1 MDIRPFILIVALI
14 LLSAFFSGSEI
25 AFAAVNKLRLKKLAE
40 SGNAS
45 AKTALYVHDHFDFAL
60 PTILIG
66 NNLVNIG
73 AASVA
78 TVLATRWLGAIG
90 AVYAT
95 LIMTVLI
102 LTFGEI
108 TPKTIA
114 KKQCDGLVL
123 IIARPLRLLMIVL
136 KPFSSV
142 IVHAVQRVSQIWGS
156 ADQNEPSITEEELV
170 SLIESVTDDGVI
182 DEDRSELLQSALE
195 FSDITAEEILTPRT
209 DMLVLD
215 IDEDLDTMKEIAL
228 SSPYSRIPVYEG
240 SVDNIIGILHLGHFL
255 KELVDD
261 DQVDIRG
268 LLIDAYFVHQTMKL
282 PKIFS
287 ELKKRQLH
295 MAVVTDEHGGTMG
308 CITMEDILEELVGD
322 IWDESD
328 EITNDFVHVGD
339 NTYEV
344 SGDLPLYDFLEYV
357 NIDERYFESDY
368 TTVGGWTIE
377 RLNGFPSVYDSFEY
391 DHLTVTV
398 IALDGLRVERLLV
411 QVAPAGEEYDG

>member
-1 MDIRPFILIVALI
+1 MDSRTFILITILI

-25 AFAAVNKLRLKKLAE
+25 AFAAVNKLRLRKLSE
-40 SGNAS
+40 SGNAA
-45 AKTALYVHDHFDFAL
+45 AKNALYVNDHYDYAL
-60 PTILIG
+60 PIILIG

-78 TVLATRWLGAIG
+78 TVLATRSLGPIG
-90 AVYAT
+90 AVYST
-95 LIMTVLI
+95 LIMTILI

-123 IIARPLRLLMIVL
+123 IIARPLRILMTIM
-136 KPFSSV
+136 KPFTTV
-142 IVHAVQRVSQIWGS
+142 IVYAVKSITKIWGS
-156 ADQNEPSITEEELV
+156 EDEMEPSITEEELV
-170 SLIESVTDDGVI
+170 SLIESVAGDGVI
-182 DEDRSELLQSALE
+182 DEDRSELLQSALD

-215 IDEDLDTMKEIAL
+215 VDEDRETILDVAL
-228 SSPYSRIPVYEG
+228 NSPFSRIPVYEG
-240 SVDNIIGILHLGHFL
+240 NVDNIIGILHLGHFL
-255 KELVDD
+255 KELVDND
-261 DQVDIRG
+261 RVDIRG
-268 LLIDAYFVHQTMKL
+268 SLIDAYFVHQTMKL

-287 ELKKRQLH
+287 ELKRRQLH
-295 MAVVTDEHGGTMG
+295 MAIVTDEHGGTMG

-328 EITNDFVHVGD
+328 EITDDFVLVGE
-339 NTYEV
+339 NTFEV
-344 SGDLPLYDFLEYV
+344 SGDLPLIDFLEYV
-357 NIDERYFESDY
+357 NIDERYFDSDY

-377 RLNGFPSVYDSFEY
+377 RLNGFPNIHDSFQY

-398 IALDGLRVERLLV
+398 IAVDGLRVERLLV
-411 QVAPAGEEYDG
+411 HVAQEDF